1 MDIANALT
9 VPVSPMEAR
18 LVDALPD
25 DDGWQFEPKWD
36 GFRAIAVRRE
46 DEAVIW
52 SKSGKPLGRY
62 FPELVAMLLAVP
74 ERDFVIDGE
83 IILPVEGKL
92 SFGALQARL
101 HPAASRIA
109 RLSKETPAQLM
120 TFDILRRGGDDLED
134 RDQAARR
141 AVLEDFHARVG
152 GPDLLLS
159 PCSIAVTQARA
170 WLATAGG
177 ALDGVVMK
185 RLDLPYRGGERAMA
199 KIKQHRSADC
209 VIGGF
214 RATPDGRGV
223 ASLLLGLYDGD
234 GRLDH
239 VGFTSGMATAERK
252 RLLATLSPLI
262 QAPGFTGKAPGG
274 PSRWNN
280 GKETVWNPLRPE
292 VVVEVLYDQVTDGRF
307 RHATKLLRFR
317 PDKRPD
323 QCTRDQLVREISPA
337 ELIPLL
343 RGVGRGRAS

>member
-1 MDIANALT
+1 MDIADALT
-9 VPVSPMEAR
+9 EPVPPMEAR
-18 LVDALPD
+18 LVDALPEEE
-25 DDGWQFEPKWD
+25 GWQFEPKWD
-36 GFRAIAVRRE
+36 GFRAIAVRRG

-62 FPELVAMLLAVP
+62 FPELIGMLRGVP
-74 ERDFVIDGE
+74 ESDFVVDGE
-83 IILPVEGKL
+83 IILPVGDTL

-109 RLSKETPAQLM
+109 RLSAETPAQLM
-120 TFDILRRGGDDLED
+120 AFDILRWGKRALAEKSQAVRREELE
-134 RDQAARR
+134 A
-141 AVLEDFHARVG
+141 FHAQAG

-159 PCSIAVTQARA
+159 PCSSDVAQAQA

-185 RLDLPYRGGERAMA
+185 RLDLPYLGGERAMA
-199 KIKQHRSADC
+199 KVKQHRSADC

-223 ASLLLGLYDGD
+223 ASLLLGLYDGA

-239 VGFTSGMATAERK
+239 VGFSSGIATAERV
-252 RLLATLSPLI
+252 RLLKLLSPLI
-262 QAPGFTGKAPGG
+262 EAPGFTGKAPGG

-280 GKETVWNPLRPE
+280 GKAAAWSPLRPE
-292 VVVEVLYDQVTDGRF
+292 MVVEVLYDQVTDGRF

-323 QCTRDQLVREISPA
+323 QCTREQLVREISPA

-343 RGVGRGRAS
+343 RRAAS

>member
-1 MDIANALT
+1 MDIANALKEP
-9 VPVSPMEAR
+9 VPPMEAR
-18 LVDALPD
+18 LVDALPK

-36 GFRAIAVRRE
+36 GFRAIVVRRG

-62 FPELVAMLLAVP
+62 FPELVAMVRKVP
-74 ERDFVIDGE
+74 ENDFIIDAE
-83 IILPVEGKL
+83 IILPIDGKV

-120 TFDILRRGGDDLED
+120 TFDILRRAGRDLAED
-134 RDQAARR
+134 EQAARR
-141 AVLEDFHARVG
+141 AVLEAFHAEAG

-159 PCSIAVTQARA
+159 PCSMDGAQARA

-185 RLDLPYRGGERAMA
+185 RLDLPYLGGERALA
-199 KIKQHRSADC
+199 KVKQHRSADC

-214 RATPDGRGV
+214 RPTPDGRGV
-223 ASLLLGLYDGD
+223 ASLLLGLYDHA

-239 VGFTSGMATAERK
+239 VGFTSGIAAAERV
-252 RLLATLSPLI
+252 RLLKLLSPLI
-262 QAPGFTGKAPGG
+262 EPPGFTGKAPRG

-280 GKETVWNPLRPE
+280 GKESPWSPLRPE
-292 VVVEVLYDQVTDGRF
+292 TVVEVLYDQVTDGRF

-317 PDKRPD
+317 PDKRPE
-323 QCTRDQLVREISPA
+323 QCTHEQLVREISPA

-343 RGVGRGRAS
+343 RRVRS